1 MIIGTNPDP
10 ITRFVLSGDYV
21 ECGFV
26 HPVIAALRLE
36 TMPIKSLVNGAVKRV
51 ELLNSL
57 FRSSCLG
64 FVAVNETLS
73 MTLGRF
79 LLFFAA
85 GLVLA
90 IAFPPLS
97 WLIWPLAALAAV
109 VVVRL
114 IRR

>member
-36 TMPIKSLVNGAVKRV
+36 TIPIKSLVNGAVKRV

-57 FRSSCLG
+57 FPVSYTHL
-64 FVAVNETLS
+64 TLP
-73 MTLGRF
+73 TNRE
-79 LLFFAA
+79 
-85 GLVLA
+85 V
-90 IAFPPLS
+90 
-97 WLIWPLAALAAV
+97 
-109 VVVRL
+109 
-114 IRR
+114 

>member
-1 MIIGTNPDP
+1 
-10 ITRFVLSGDYV
+10 
-21 ECGFV
+21 
-26 HPVIAALRLE
+26 
-36 TMPIKSLVNGAVKRV
+36 
-51 ELLNSL
+51 
-57 FRSSCLG
+57 
-64 FVAVNETLS
+64 

-109 VVVRL
+109 VVAVSYTHLRAHET
-114 IRR
+114 